1 MSDSIWPAAVAG
13 PKRFTPE
20 EWQARIQLAAAYR
33 IFDHMGW
40 SELIYNHISLR
51 VPGPDPHFL
60 INPFGLHYSEVR
72 ASNLVK
78 VDVTGQIIGHSDWP
92 INPAGF
98 TFHGKI
104 HEQVPDAHC
113 VMHVHTTP
121 TMAVCCLDEGL
132 SYTNFYAAQ
141 LFGKVAYHEFEGITV
156 HADEGARILASAGGK
171 PVLLLRNHG
180 PVTMGHTLPQCFS
193 LMWLLNRA
201 CEVQLATLGMGKPR
215 PIATPV
221 LEACVRD
228 SLNFD
233 PKYGAGQDAF
243 DALQRIVDRID
254 SSYRS

>member
-1 MSDSIWPAAVAG
+1 MSVDPRPPHISPDEWAARV
-13 PKRFTPE
+13 
-20 EWQARIQLAAAYR
+20 QLAAAYR
-33 IFDHMGW
+33 IVDRLGW
-40 SELIYNHISLR
+40 GELIYNHISLR
-51 VPGPDPHFL
+51 VQDGSGHVL
-60 INPFGLHYSEVR
+60 LNPFGLHYREVC

-78 VDVTGQIIGHSDWP
+78 VDAEGRIVGESRWP

-98 TFHGKI
+98 SFHGAI
-104 HEQVPDAHC
+104 HRTVADAHC

-156 HADEGARILASAGGK
+156 HADEGARILDSAGGK

-180 PVTMGHTLPQCFS
+180 PVTMGHTLAQCLS
-193 LMWLLNRA
+193 LMWLINRA
-201 CEVQLATLGMGKPR
+201 CEVQMATLSMGKPR
-215 PIATPV
+215 AIAQPV
-221 LEACVRD
+221 LESCVRN

-243 DALQRIVDRID
+243 DALQRVVDRID
-254 SSYRS
+254 PTYRS